1 MSGNL
6 EKLRDIPEADVV
18 AIMGHRAPGADYSS
32 THPPLKEMGEPDC
45 PIRQLVTPTAGA
57 AAGDRVRYSQ
67 WTDSMYFAPSIPYWR
82 SYWGAINCKG
92 CDPGTL
98 SGRQIIEARE
108 RDIED
113 YTKAQYDSEMTDVAL
128 CSMRGCTVHG
138 HSLRLEENGM
148 QFDMLARTELGSDG
162 NVYGVKDQVG
172 IPLDKKVNLGKP
184 MSEAEAKKRTT
195 IFRFDGVPMGGKVG
209 ARQFDE
215 AIEMTHH
222 MWERRSKWGYRP
234 E

>member
-1 MSGNL
+1 MAYKPQFYPGSTSVGINRRKHMSGNL
-6 EKLRDIPEADVV
+6 EKLRDIPEADVT

-45 PIRQLVTPTAGA
+45 PVRQLAAPTAGA

-92 CDPGTL
+92 IDPGTL

-108 RDIED
+108 RDIEA

-138 HSLRLEENGM
+138 HSRDWKRTACSSICWPEPRW
-148 QFDMLARTELGSDG
+148 ARTE
-162 NVYGVKDQVG
+162 
-172 IPLDKKVNLGKP
+172 
-184 MSEAEAKKRTT
+184 MSMQPRTRSAFPW
-195 IFRFDGVPMGGKVG
+195 I
-209 ARQFDE
+209 
-215 AIEMTHH
+215 
-222 MWERRSKWGYRP
+222 RRSTLASP
-234 E
+234 

>member
-1 MSGNL
+1 A
-6 EKLRDIPEADVV
+6 P
-18 AIMGHRAPGADYSS
+18 RAAYST

-45 PIRQLVTPTAGA
+45 PIRQIVAPTAGA

-67 WTDSMYFAPSIPYWR
+67 WTDSMYFAPSIPYFR

-128 CSMRGCTVHG
+128 CPKIGRASCR
-138 HSLRLEENGM
+138 
-148 QFDMLARTELGSDG
+148 
-162 NVYGVKDQVG
+162 
-172 IPLDKKVNLGKP
+172 
-184 MSEAEAKKRTT
+184 
-195 IFRFDGVPMGGKVG
+195 
-209 ARQFDE
+209 
-215 AIEMTHH
+215 
-222 MWERRSKWGYRP
+222 ERAVIR
-234 E
+234 